1 MSNAF
6 MNGLKN
12 ATNYA
17 ITENGALTHKST
29 TSDLLDMFAMGAAMR
44 KRSDEDVIL
53 MFRKAYAENPVYA
66 LKCLFYIRDI
76 RGGQGERRFFRVAL
90 KDLVK
95 QDAEAVRRNLK
106 HIPEFG
112 RWDDLYIFVGTA
124 LEKEAFAFM
133 KEQLA
138 LDITCKTPSL
148 LAKWLKSENTS
159 SAKSRELANK
169 TRIAFGFTHK
179 QYRKTLSILRERIN
193 IVERLMSENRWDEIE
208 FDKIPSRAGMIYKN
222 AFARHDI
229 ERMKQDPSVQSYAD
243 FAKDETKKVNA
254 KALYPYECVAEAVKA
269 SGVGYYGYSYRSREN
284 DQSET
289 NRLMVNK
296 YWDNLADYFNGASFN
311 GLAVVDTSG
320 SMTGSEAS
328 APINVAISLGLY
340 CAEKAKGPF
349 AGHYVS
355 FSSKPQ
361 LIATEGVDFVDKV
374 ARIYKTN
381 LCENTNIEATFDLL
395 LNTALANGC
404 TQDDLPQN
412 IIVIS
417 DMEFDTACGSYSFWG
432 RQSNPSQMSV
442 ASAPTLLEGIAK
454 KWAAHGYQMPH
465 LIFWNVQARQNN
477 IPMLGNGPI
486 SYVSGFS
493 PSIFET
499 IMSGKTGYDLMMEKL
514 NTERYAVI
522 G

>member
-1 MSNAF
+1 MSNF
-6 MNGLKN
+6 LNGLQT
-12 ATNYA
+12 ATNYTL
-17 ITENGALTHKST
+17 TENGGVTHKTT

-44 KRSDEDVIL
+44 KRTDEDVIL
-53 MFRKAYAENPVYA
+53 MFRKAYKENPVYA
-66 LKCLFYIRDI
+66 LKCLFYIRDV
-76 RGGQGERRFFRVAL
+76 RGGQGERRFFRVVMR
-90 KDLVK
+90 DLAK
-95 QDAEAVRRNLK
+95 FDTEAARRNLP

-112 RWDDLYIFVGTA
+112 RWDDLYVFDGTP
-124 LEKEAFAFM
+124 LEKDAYELI
-133 KEQLA
+133 KNQLA
-138 LDITCKTPSL
+138 LDVSCKTPSL

-159 SAKSRELANK
+159 SAESRRLGDK
-169 TRIAFGFTHK
+169 TRKFLGMSHK
-179 QYRKTLSILRERIN
+179 QYRKTLSVLRARIN
-193 IVERLMSENRWDEIE
+193 VLERLMSENRWNEIE

-222 AFARHDI
+222 AFARHDL
-229 ERMKQDPSVQSYAD
+229 ERMKQDPTVQSYAD
-243 FAKDETKKVNA
+243 FAKDETKTVNA
-254 KALYPYECVAEAVKA
+254 KVLYPYECVNEAVKA
-269 SGVGYYGYSYRSREN
+269 AGVHWYGWDRNRS
-284 DQSET
+284 DTSET

-355 FSSKPQ
+355 FSSRPQ
-361 LIATEGVDFVDKV
+361 LIATEGIDFVDKV
-374 ARIYKTN
+374 ARIYRTN

-395 LNTALANGC
+395 LNTALRNKC
-404 TQDDLPQN
+404 SQDDLPQN

-417 DMEFDTACGSYSFWG
+417 DMEFDSATYARDY
-432 RQSNPSQMSV
+432 RNRLNSNTVNTVM
-442 ASAPTLLEGIAK
+442 EGIAQ
-454 KWAAHGYQMPH
+454 KWADHGYKMPH
-465 LIFWNVQARQNN
+465 LIFWNVQARQAN

-493 PSIFET
+493 PSIFQT

-514 NTERYAVI
+514 NESRYEII